1 MLDVNYIISNT
12 FYIIL
17 LLTAAPLLTSLIVG
31 LLVSVFQAVTQ
42 IQDASLAF
50 IPKVVL
56 VFLVI
61 LLSLNWGVELLTNF
75 SLDLFNNISEYG
87 KQHV

>member
-1 MLDVNYIISNT
+1 MLDISNLISNT

-17 LLTAAPLLTSLIVG
+17 ILSAAPLLASLFIG
-31 LLVSVFQAVTQ
+31 LLISVFQAVTQ

-56 VFLVI
+56 VFVVI
-61 LLSLNWGVELLTNF
+61 LLLLPWSIDVLQSFTIELF
-75 SLDLFNNISEYG
+75 ENISKYNG
-87 KQHV
+87 K